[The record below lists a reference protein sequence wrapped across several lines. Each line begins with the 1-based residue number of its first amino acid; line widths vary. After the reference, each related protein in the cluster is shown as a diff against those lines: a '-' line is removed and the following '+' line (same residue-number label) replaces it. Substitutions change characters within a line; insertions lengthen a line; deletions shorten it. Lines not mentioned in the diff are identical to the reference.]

1 MLVVRVYLGSK
12 YNREHSPTPVPNGL
26 IAPAADHR
34 RVYSVVEL

>member
-26 IAPAADHR
+26 STLAADHR
-34 RVYSVVEL
+34 RVYVVEP